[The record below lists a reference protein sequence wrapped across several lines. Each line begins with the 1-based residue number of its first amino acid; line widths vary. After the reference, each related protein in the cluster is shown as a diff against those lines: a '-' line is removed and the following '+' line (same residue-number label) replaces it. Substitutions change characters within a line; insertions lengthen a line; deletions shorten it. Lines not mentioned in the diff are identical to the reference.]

1 MNTTIFRNIV
11 RAFEGKV
18 LNNTLE
24 NMGYDEVHDVP
35 VVEHLPF
42 MRALIDNFE
51 QAQDS
56 AANPGKPQKQKPS
69 PAMAADNSMEKPI
82 RLTESDLETQ
92 LAKLQDAK
100 DRQNTILNDLLRGV
114 SDIAVLQDRVNETRE
129 QINKLY
135 QKWPQTLRP
144 DAYRNVG
151 NYSESGTEYQDV

>member
-1 MNTTIFRNIV
+1 MNTTIFQNIV
-11 RAFEGKV
+11 NAFDRDTITSALKD
-18 LNNTLE
+18 
-24 NMGYDEVHDVP
+24 MGANWVKEIEPCQHIG
-35 VVEHLPF
+35 F
-42 MRALIDNFE
+42 IKSLIRIAE
-51 QAQDS
+51 QTDDLSAQ
-56 AANPGKPQKQKPS
+56 PGKPEKQKPG

-82 RLTESDLETQ
+82 RLMESDLETQ
-92 LAKLQDAK
+92 LAKLQDSRN
-100 DRQNTILNDLLRGV
+100 RQNTILNDLLRGV